1 MAKKLKEVIR
11 TSSNKKS
18 RVKAFEHNYNRQN
31 WQDPVPIPEHKEWQW
46 TDYQCPICN
55 ALIKEGR
62 PEFCWRCGQAFDWSD
77 ETEGEK

>member
-1 MAKKLKEVIR
+1 MTR

-31 WQDPVPIPEHKEWQW
+31 WQDPVPIPEYKEWQW

-62 PEFCWRCGQAFDWSD
+62 PEFCWRCGQAFDWLN